1 MVSLTDEMIH
11 AIREIRVFP
20 LATASADGTPNV
32 APMGAVFVAQPD
44 TIWIMD
50 NYMNKTMKNIKENGK
65 AALYVYGTGV
75 KGCFQIKGDVSV
87 VSSGE
92 QYEKAKEMVESLKPG
107 LPKRSLVIL
116 SITEIFSCM
125 PGSDA
130 GNKIC

>member
-11 AIREIRVFP
+11 AIREIKVFP

-32 APMGAVFVAQPD
+32 APMGAVFVAAPD

-50 NYMNKTMKNIKENGK
+50 NYMNKTMQNVKENKK
-65 AALYVYGTGV
+65 AALYVYGAGV

-92 QYEKAKEMVESLKPG
+92 QYEKAKELVESIKPG

-116 SITEIFSCM
+116 SITEVFSCM

-130 GNKIC
+130 GKKIL